1 MPRLTKEEIARAAA
15 VAWAS
20 MIEERKAEYPVQLMS
35 VLQEA
40 TQPFNNYELRVIAGN
55 FTLRERNKNEV
66 IVLAPVY
73 SYENFEYLQD
83 LEYTLAL
90 AKESRSRKAIAEK
103 FLKNALAKLTVEER
117 KALGL

>member
-1 MPRLTKEEIARAAA
+1 MSRLTQEEIARASAQ
-15 VAWAS
+15 AS
-20 MIEERKAEYPVQLMS
+20 MMEERKAEFPEQLMS

-66 IVLAPVY
+66 TVLSPVY
-73 SYENFEYLQD
+73 SYKNFKYLQD
-83 LEYTLAL
+83 LEYALAL
-90 AKESRSRKAIAEK
+90 AKELRSREAIAEN
-103 FLKNALAKLTVEER
+103 FRKNALAKLTVEER